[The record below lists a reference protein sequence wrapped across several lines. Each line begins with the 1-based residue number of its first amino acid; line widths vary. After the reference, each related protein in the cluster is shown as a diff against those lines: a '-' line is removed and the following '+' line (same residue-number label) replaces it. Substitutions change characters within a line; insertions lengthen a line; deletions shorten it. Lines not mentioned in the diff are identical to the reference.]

1 MCWHLLCVPV
11 RNCSIALVKLFGF
24 KGLIGL
30 LVAPVEAKSV
40 AASVGSSTCDF
51 WISVL
56 GGIWSVEF
64 GRSRA
69 LCPMFCFFA

>member
-11 RNCSIALVKLFGF
+11 RNCSFALVKLFGF

-51 WISVL
+51 CLLDFSFRRDLV
-56 GGIWSVEF
+56 GGVWK
-64 GRSRA
+64 
-69 LCPMFCFFA
+69 